1 MNKEQAPRGVVI
13 VAALSLLGRGTQ
25 FVALEQP
32 MDRPAGNAEP
42 KAILIV
48 EDEILIRLGL
58 ADDLSLAGF
67 CVLQASDADE
77 ALRIL
82 RTSEAVDLLLTD
94 VWMPG
99 SMDGLQL
106 AAVARSMRPQLK
118 IAILSGHVLTP
129 PSEADVLYSKPYVSE
144 SLIEGIQKLLGDDG
158 Q

>member
-1 MNKEQAPRGVVI
+1 MVTFRVRLRGH
-13 VAALSLLGRGTQ
+13 GTQ
-25 FVALEQP
+25 IVALEEP

-42 KAILIV
+42 KVILVV
-48 EDEILIRLGL
+48 EDEIFIRMGL
-58 ADDLSLAGF
+58 ADDLIQAGF
-67 CVLQASDADE
+67 RVLQASDADE

-82 RTSEAVDLLLTD
+82 RTSEPVDLLLTD

-99 SMDGLQL
+99 AMDGVQL

-129 PSEADVLYSKPYVSE
+129 PPEANVLFGKPYVTDR
-144 SLIEGIQKLLGDDG
+144 LIDSIQKLLGDDG